1 MAGDPRTLGNAG
13 LRPEEIVDGEVLAKL
28 GKRFQKA
35 SNREWRKGT
44 NPMRGKRERMQV
56 RCYWYKQTA
65 DGLLVPVKQLT
76 TSRVVDRVEWVAGPN
91 GPAGGPKWIRGWVV
105 WGRGLELEEVR
116 KEIGDR
122 YWKMIRLVD
131 PADLPLGK
139 SRLLGW
145 GQAVDWETGIG
156 KDWEK

>member
-56 RCYWYKQTA
+56 RCYWYQLVPET
-65 DGLLVPVKQLT
+65 GQLVPVKQLT
-76 TSRVVDRVEWVAGPN
+76 TSRVVDRVEWVRPED
-91 GPAGGPKWIRGWVV
+91 PASQWIRGWVV

-116 KEIGDR
+116 KEIGDK
-122 YWKMIRLVD
+122 YWKMIRLVE

-145 GQAVDWETGIG
+145 GQAIDWETGIG
-156 KDWEK
+156 KE